1 LLCGQGVAAAV
12 YFGYSVESLQM
23 LGAAMQLTTKPEV
36 LAPRVKRGG
45 KMFDDENLDLLSHLL
60 DDFIKVPGLPIRF
73 GLDGI
78 MGAVPWIGD
87 ILGGIASCII
97 IVAAWYRGVSYPIL
111 LRMIAN
117 VGIEVVVGA
126 IPVLGDA
133 FDIAWRAN
141 RRNYALLTGSLY
153 EPRKYTIQS
162 WFFLIALCIVLMAL
176 VLLPMLLLAWLAT
189 GALHSVFGVN
199 IKFHSW
205 L

>member
-1 LLCGQGVAAAV
+1 MGITA
-12 YFGYSVESLQM
+12 
-23 LGAAMQLTTKPEV
+23 KPEV
-36 LAPRVKRGG
+36 LSPRTRHGQKA
-45 KMFDDENLDLLSHLL
+45 FDDENLDLLSHVL

-78 MGAVPWIGD
+78 MGVVPGIGD
-87 ILGGIASCII
+87 VLGGIASCII
-97 IVAAWYRGVSYPIL
+97 IVAAWFRGVSYGTL

-126 IPVLGDA
+126 IPVLGDM

-141 RRNYALLTGSLY
+141 RRNYALLTHSLQ

-162 WFFLIALCIVLMAL
+162 WIFVGVLCMVLMAL
-176 VLLPMLLLAWLAT
+176 VLLPMLLLTWMAT
-189 GALHSVFGVN
+189 GLIHQLFGVN
-199 IKFHSW
+199 VHFHTW